1 MDSDDERA
9 YEPIDE
15 RADLNQDIAMEV
27 AWNPIDSNVPLSPM
41 LRVRAA
47 CSSATVAPIL
57 HIGFLSKIGSAYHSY
72 IEFPISWFFSHVIP
86 KCEHGTYWFSPF
98 G

>member
-15 RADLNQDIAMEV
+15 RADLTQDIAMEV

-41 LRVRAA
+41 LRVRASI
-47 CSSATVAPIL
+47 SSPLASSLSSRIPLKGGIGVPFL
-57 HIGFLSKIGSAYHSY
+57 HRVPHFL
-72 IEFPISWFFSHVIP
+72 VL
-86 KCEHGTYWFSPF
+86 
-98 G
+98 

>member
-15 RADLNQDIAMEV
+15 RADLTQDIAMEV

-41 LRVRAA
+41 LRIRA
-47 CSSATVAPIL
+47 S
-57 HIGFLSKIGSAYHSY
+57 
-72 IEFPISWFFSHVIP
+72 IS
-86 KCEHGTYWFSPF
+86 SPF
-98 G
+98 VSSLSSRIPLKGGICVPFLHRIPHFLVL

>member
-15 RADLNQDIAMEV
+15 RADLTQDIAMEM

-41 LRVRAA
+41 LRIRSTASRAF
-47 CSSATVAPIL
+47 V
-57 HIGFLSKIGSAYHSY
+57 H
-72 IEFPISWFFSHVIP
+72 PISYRIP
-86 KCEHGTYWFSPF
+86 NQSGLCVPF
-98 G
+98 IHRIPHFLVL